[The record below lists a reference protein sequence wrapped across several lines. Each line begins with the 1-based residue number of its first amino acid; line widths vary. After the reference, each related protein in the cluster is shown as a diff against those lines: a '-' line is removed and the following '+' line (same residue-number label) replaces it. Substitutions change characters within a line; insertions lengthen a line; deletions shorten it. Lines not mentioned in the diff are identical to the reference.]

1 VTRDEK
7 TLARIIFKNRVG
19 SVNGMAFQNLF
30 TEIMSYS
37 NSDFS
42 PVKPQGNEGDWK
54 NDGHEPNS
62 ARYYQVYAP
71 EIFEEAAAV
80 KKMRDDFAGLSAKWG
95 DGKTYPNGIKEFYFV
110 INDRYRVTPG
120 AFPTTYAELEKLRKD
135 FSLNVA
141 KPFLTKD
148 LEDKLFSLSDD
159 QITSVIG
166 FIPNPADI
174 KVLRVDLV
182 SEIVGHIISNPI
194 ARSLQQ
200 SLVSPDFDEKIA
212 FNNLSHTANWLREAD
227 YRRSVVDLYFRQNSS
242 FSRQDVRD
250 KLKAI
255 YENSK
260 QQGFATDAS
269 GGTIEDQQFFYIL
282 SEITPKTEN
291 HHDKRA
297 LKDLEDAALVMMAYF
312 FEACDIFEEP
322 SKC

>member
-1 VTRDEK
+1 MNRDEK
-7 TLARIIFKNRVG
+7 TLARIIFKQLVS

-30 TEIMSYS
+30 TEIMSYA

-54 NDGHEPNS
+54 NDGHEPTS
-62 ARYYQVYAP
+62 GRYYQVYAP
-71 EIFEEAAAV
+71 EVFEEAAAV
-80 KKMRDDFAGLSAKWG
+80 KKLRDDFAGLLEKWG
-95 DGKTYPNGIKEFYFV
+95 DGKIYPNGIQEFYFV

-120 AFPTTYAELEKLRKD
+120 AFPTTYAELEKLRRD
-135 FSLNVA
+135 FSLNIA
-141 KPFLTKD
+141 RPFLTKD
-148 LEDKLFSLSDD
+148 LEDKLFSLAED

-194 ARSLQQ
+194 ERSLQQ

-250 KLKAI
+250 KLNAI
-255 YENSK
+255 YEESK
-260 QQGFATDAS
+260 KRGFIIDTS
-269 GGTIEDQQFFYIL
+269 GCTIEDQQFFYIL
-282 SEITPKTEN
+282 NEITPEIVN
-291 HHDKRA
+291 PHDMRA
-297 LKDLEDAALVMMAYF
+297 RKDVQDAALVVMAYF